1 MGKEIG
7 EGGKSVGLEAK
18 RESPHKMRAI
28 IQRLN
33 SI

>member
-18 RESPHKMRAI
+18 RESPHKVRAI
-28 IQRLN
+28 IQN
-33 SI
+33 D